1 MILNDIYFDRGEWKI
16 CRDCVYKLRWGGKSD
31 KLKEVGYRTV
41 SGIIELYQEE

>member
-1 MILNDIYFDRGEWKI
+1 MIFILTEGSGRFVATVFTSLGG
-16 CRDCVYKLRWGGKSD
+16 GGKSD